1 MVVSISMQEENI
13 LLKKIIYR
21 ARYRGSLEL
30 DLVFKKF
37 FDTYGESLTEEE
49 IESFSFVLDSDDLII
64 LGWLRGE
71 LSLPHHVLP
80 SLLQKLKACFKNP

>member
-1 MVVSISMQEENI
+1 MQAENL

-37 FDTYGESLTEEE
+37 FTLYGESLTEEE
-49 IESFSFVLDSDDLII
+49 IESFSFILNNDDLMI

-71 LSLPHHVLP
+71 LSLPQHVPFALF
-80 SLLQKLKACFKNP
+80 QRLKACFKSP